1 METLGE
7 IIDITSHFCSASRS
21 EISKRRFNGSKLNFT
36 TYFLGKHT
44 LFPIF
49 IRDSL
54 EV

>member
-7 IIDITSHFCSASRS
+7 IIDITSHSCNAPHS
-21 EISKRRFNGSKLNFT
+21 EISKQHFNGSKLNFT
-36 TYFLGKHT
+36 THFLGKHT
-44 LFPIF
+44 RSPIF